1 MFGAE
6 IGVFVAIVVI
16 FILLLVGF
24 IFDPTDMRSMT
35 DEDWDEFNK
44 AEADRRAAQSA
55 DYQKQLKKARNRA
68 KINAV
73 SSNPLTEKDNG
84 TIH

>member
-1 MFGAE
+1 MSILE
-6 IGVFVAIVVI
+6 IVVLLIIGGVF
-16 FILLLVGF
+16 LMLLVGF

-44 AEADRRAAQSA
+44 AEAERRELEAQAA
-55 DYQKQLKKARNRA
+55 DYQKQLLKARNRA
-68 KINAV
+68 KLNAKI
-73 SSNPLTEKDNG
+73 TEKGNG